1 MVCRLRLI
9 TEAFLPP
16 KLTESH
22 SKTPPPPTDYH
33 YFPVVTA
40 TFELCGGAYACA
52 YAYATLKL
60 AV

>member
-1 MVCRLRLI
+1 MVCSMSI
-9 TEAFLPP
+9 ISKAFLLPN
-16 KLTESH
+16 LTDSH
-22 SKTPPPPTDYH
+22 SKAPPPTDYH